1 MKKPSQ
7 NNFEILKMFIKMDF
21 VLRYQNSVLGFLWVF
36 LKPFLIFLVLLTV
49 FTFFG
54 GNIEHFQVYLL
65 LGIILFQF
73 FSDGTTFGMHA
84 ILNKAHVILKIPF
97 SKTSVIL
104 AGTLNALLHLCFA
117 LLIFFG
123 FLFFKGIYP
132 SFLNILL
139 FLVLILVEF
148 LFILGLSFFTSLWII
163 SFRDL
168 GQIWEVVLAA
178 LFYLV
183 PIFYPFSILPE
194 HLQRIF
200 WLNPLSQIIVFSR
213 DLLIYGKAI
222 PLDNLFYLFIGS
234 SLFCFLGWQY
244 FQKKI
249 QIFTEK
255 I

>member
-1 MKKPSQ
+1 MKKPCQ
-7 NNFEILKMFIKMDF
+7 NSFEILKMFIRMDF
-21 VLRYQNSVLGFLWVF
+21 ILRYQNSVLGFLWVF

-54 GNIEHFQVYLL
+54 GDIQHYQVYLL

-73 FSDGTTFGMHA
+73 FSDGTTFGMHS

-104 AGTLNALLHLCFA
+104 AGTLNALLHFFFA

-123 FLFFKGIYP
+123 FLFFNGLYP

-139 FLVLILVEF
+139 FLLLIFIEF
-148 LFILGLSFFTSLWII
+148 LFILGLSFFTSLWVI

-168 GQIWEVVLAA
+168 GQIWEVFLTA

-183 PIFYPFSILPE
+183 PIFYPLSILPE
-194 HLQRIF
+194 HLQKILWF
-200 WLNPLSQIIVFSR
+200 NPLSQIIVFSR
-213 DLLIYGKAI
+213 DLLIYGKTVPSANI
-222 PLDNLFYLFIGS
+222 LYLFIGS
-234 SLFCFLGWQY
+234 SLFCFLGWRY
-244 FQKKI
+244 FQNKI
-249 QIFTEK
+249 QSFTEK